1 MLTNKLYKYP
11 IIILMLAVIG
21 FACSDSSTN
30 NNDPNNQENA
40 TVTGKVDQS
49 STNKALPE
57 GTVVTM
63 ATVTASGSIETL
75 NNVESTTTDA
85 NGNYSLSFDANTA
98 QNFVVVAGEE
108 GNQTMG
114 FISSNVD
121 NNSSIDLKP
130 INAESSVESAIFAK
144 VVGNG
149 DADAVLKSDIEAIIS
164 SDIDEEVKNNSSAIS
179 KLAVAIAASAEARAD
194 FFAEEVEGNGEEK
207 LNSSIDILVDAQAKL
222 ESDLLAATSEAEEES
237 AVDLFLETS
246 ATAFVNAGVS
256 EQNASQAISL
266 WGTLVVNNMESMSE
280 EIENDVRS
288 QTSIM
293 TAIALNLAVQAE
305 AEASSMSETT
315 QDEIASA
322 GVTLMTEIKA
332 ALGVK
337 ADVETAFEEFQASV
351 EESMSND
358 SSVEGE
364 FIVSLNASINSE
376 TGAKTI
382 FDNAIIAAISADAA
396 LDIFTNFTT
405 NLFADSDEVSTG
417 QMSETNLEA
426 VTTIILLLNLTS

>member
-30 NNDPNNQENA
+30 NNDPNNQEKA

-121 NNSSIDLKP
+121 NNSSVDLKP

>member
-11 IIILMLAVIG
+11 IMILMLAVIG

-30 NNDPNNQENA
+30 NNDPNNQKNA

-85 NGNYSLSFDANTA
+85 NGNYSLSFDANAA

-222 ESDLLAATSEAEEES
+222 ESDLLTATSEAEEES